1 MVALLKM
8 HEVKQAPYGKAAD
21 TTLLDL
27 RFRSLVGAEGWD
39 SLPQA
44 VKLRFAKRLG
54 PGQSVTYAGQVLHC
68 RMSALGWLIAQGC
81 RLIGAPL
88 PLEHDGGVA
97 AVVSV
102 TEDGATGG
110 QVWTRVYA
118 RKRGFPQVIHSAKRF
133 AGPTGL
139 EEYLGGGFGIALNT
153 AADAG
158 GIHFTSDHYFL
169 MLMGRRLRLPAWL
182 GPGHLRI
189 DHADLGEGAFT
200 FTLTLRHALFGDLMT
215 QHSRFCD
222 QPQTGNHPDKEPC
235 HD

>member
-1 MVALLKM
+1 MTAVLERRETERAR
-8 HEVKQAPYGKAAD
+8 ESDAA
-21 TTLLDL
+21 LLDL
-27 RFRSLVGAEGWD
+27 RFRGLVGADAWN

-54 PGQSVTYAGQVLHC
+54 PGQSVNYAGQVLHC
-68 RMSALGWLIAQGC
+68 RMGTLGWLIAQGC

-88 PLEHDGGVA
+88 PLERDGGVA

-102 TEDGATGG
+102 TEDGASGG
-110 QVWTRVYA
+110 QVWTRVYT

-139 EEYLGGGFGIALNT
+139 EEYLGGGFGIALT
-153 AADAG
+153 TTADAD

-169 MLMGRRLRLPAWL
+169 MLAGRRLRLPAWL

-200 FTLTLRHALFGDLMT
+200 FTLTLRHALFGEIMS
-215 QHSRFCD
+215 QNSRFHD
-222 QPQTGNHPDKEPC
+222 QPAIDKEPC